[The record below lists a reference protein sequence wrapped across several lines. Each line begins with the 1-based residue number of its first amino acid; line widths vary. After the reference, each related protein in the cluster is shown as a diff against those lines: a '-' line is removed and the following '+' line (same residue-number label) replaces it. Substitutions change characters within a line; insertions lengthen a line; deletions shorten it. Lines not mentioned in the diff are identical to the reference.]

1 MSSPGRRTISSF
13 VNTVNLWMR
22 IVEALFKPAS
32 SHWRYRY
39 VESGDSK
46 MGGNGSGDEVIVR
59 RVKQDHSRT

>member
-1 MSSPGRRTISSF
+1 
-13 VNTVNLWMR
+13 MR